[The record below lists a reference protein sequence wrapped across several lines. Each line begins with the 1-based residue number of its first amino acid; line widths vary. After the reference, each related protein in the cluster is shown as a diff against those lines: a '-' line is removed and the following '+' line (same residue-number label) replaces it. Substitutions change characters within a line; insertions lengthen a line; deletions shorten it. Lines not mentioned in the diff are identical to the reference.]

1 MVRRRTPRRM
11 GFDEN
16 SLRKCIWPRLQSQ
29 NETIQQSS
37 IAARIVRWVKA
48 DMALMLYTQQFRVQN
63 RSDPSSFRK
72 V

>member
-1 MVRRRTPRRM
+1 MVRRRTLRRM

-37 IAARIVRWVKA
+37 IAAHIVKWVK
-48 DMALMLYTQQFRVQN
+48 LTWH
-63 RSDPSSFRK
+63 
-72 V
+72 